1 VTSRFAALAIAFSL
15 AVLATV
21 PAPRATES
29 ADNPWAPAEIAD
41 NARVGAVWAFTA
53 QPENPLVLLAA
64 SHTLGLLRSSDSGA
78 HWTQPAGAITKPLWV
93 VAFDPF
99 TPNVAYAGSQGFG
112 AFKSTDAGQTW
123 TATNNGLRSLDVRT
137 LDFGKGLVVAGTGK
151 GVFITQDGGETWFTQ
166 GLGDFAISAVSV
178 YVKNPPFA
186 LLAGVDHPI
195 SQRGYLLKNANLGA
209 TWSTASSQDGKKTGF
224 PIDSVVASVAAG
236 PLPSGS
242 DSRPIFVG
250 THAGLYRSD
259 DGANTFL
266 PVSGLQN
273 LSFNSIAFNPNS
285 ADQVFVGS
293 DGGGVDGGLFRS
305 VDRGATWTP
314 LQNGLPNHLVV
325 AVGLSPSRPV
335 QVLAGLWDPG
345 GRSVG
350 LYRSEDTALAP
361 TPGASA
367 APSVVPASATPR
379 GSANPVGR
387 PRVGT
392 APAVDARMRILGLVG
407 LAVLAVVVLFLF
419 ARRRRMARED
429 RLTRE

>member
-1 VTSRFAALAIAFSL
+1 M
-15 AVLATV
+15 
-21 PAPRATES
+21 ES
-29 ADNPWAPAEIAD
+29 ADNPWSPAEIAVD
-41 NARVGAVWAFTA
+41 ARVGAVWAFAA
-53 QPENPLVLLAA
+53 QPENPLVVLAA
-64 SHTLGLLRSSDSGA
+64 SHTLGLLRSTDGGA
-78 HWTQPAGAITKPLWV
+78 HWTQPAGAVTKPLWV

-123 TATNNGLRSLDVRT
+123 TAASTGLRNLDVRT

-151 GVFITQDGGETWFTQ
+151 GVFITQDGAENWSAQ

-186 LLAGVDHPI
+186 LLAGVDQPI
-195 SQRGYLLKNANLGA
+195 SQRGYLFKNANLGG

-224 PIDSVVASVAAG
+224 PIDAAVASVAAG

-242 DSRPIFVG
+242 EARPILVG

-266 PVSGLQN
+266 PVTGLSN

-350 LYRSEDTALAP
+350 LYRSADTALAP
-361 TPGASA
+361 SPGAGT
-367 APSVVPASATPR
+367 APPVVPASATPR
-379 GSANPVGR
+379 ASANPVGP
-387 PRVGT
+387 PRATT
-392 APAVDARMRILGLVG
+392 APPVDARTRIVGFGG
-407 LAVLAVVVLFLF
+407 LALLALAVLFLF

-429 RLTRE
+429 RLTHE

>member
-1 VTSRFAALAIAFSL
+1 V
-15 AVLATV
+15 
-21 PAPRATES
+21 ES
-29 ADNPWAPAEIAD
+29 ADNPWSPAEIAD
-41 NARVGAVWAFTA
+41 NARVGAIWAFAA
-53 QPENPLVLLAA
+53 QPENPLLVLAA
-64 SHTLGLLRSSDSGA
+64 SHTLGLLRSSDGGA
-78 HWTQPAGAITKPLWV
+78 HWTQPPGAVTKPLWV

-112 AFKSTDAGQTW
+112 AYKSTDAGQSW
-123 TATNNGLRSLDVRT
+123 TAASTGLRNLDVRT
-137 LDFGKGLVVAGTGK
+137 LDFGKGLIVAGTGK
-151 GVFITQDGGETWFTQ
+151 GVYISQDGAESWYAQ

-186 LLAGVDHPI
+186 LLAGVDHAI
-195 SQRGYLLKNANLGA
+195 SQRGYLFKNANLGA
-209 TWSTASSQDGKKTGF
+209 TWSTASSSQDGKKTGF

-236 PLPSGS
+236 PVPPGS
-242 DSRPIFVG
+242 ETRPVFVG
-250 THAGLYRSD
+250 THSGLYRSD

-273 LSFNSIAFNPNS
+273 LSFNSISFNPNS

-325 AVGLSPSRPV
+325 AVGLSASRPV

-350 LYRSEDTALAP
+350 LYRSADTALAP
-361 TPGASA
+361 SPGAGTAPPVVPVSA
-367 APSVVPASATPR
+367 APR
-379 GSANPVGR
+379 GSATPVG
-387 PRVGT
+387 PSRVRT
-392 APAVDARMRILGLVG
+392 APAVDARTRILGFG
-407 LAVLAVVVLFLF
+407 ALALLALVVLFLY